1 MRQLLSIYDIDV
13 ARAYISK
20 GFAPIVTGNDG
31 QSDLSR
37 FAILRV
43 SLNLQCQEQF
53 RKKKNRGDTERP
65 VYGLLQLFKQD
76 ELVTWINNT

>member
-20 GFAPIVTGNDG
+20 GFVPIVTGNDG

-53 RKKKNRGDTERP
+53 RKKKTEVIPRDQFMG
-65 VYGLLQLFKQD
+65 YCNCSSKMN
-76 ELVTWINNT
+76 W